1 MPLSPIIHPHDLYS
15 PCDGALMPRPDYHG
29 GGIVNL
35 MSSIIQA
42 RSGVAAYPALDGL
55 APADLHG
62 ATNLILLVIDGLGAD
77 WLARHAPDGLLNCA
91 RRRSISSVFP
101 STTAAAIT
109 TYLTGDAPLQH
120 GLTGW
125 HTYLRELG
133 CVMAVLPG
141 KPRYG
146 GASYR
151 RAGID
156 PSALFG
162 HTSVFDRIQTRGIAV
177 SPHFIARSDFNLAH
191 SGRAEIRP
199 YDGLQDLF
207 QQTLRV
213 LRDKQRHWGR
223 ARQPERKYL
232 YLYWPQLDSIGHHQ
246 GMESAAAVAHLA
258 EIEHAIGEFLSAAAG
273 TDTLLLVSADHGQ
286 IDTTPADRIELAD
299 HPELEACLLLPLCGE
314 PRAAFCYVRADRAR
328 CFEDYCTQVLGDQV
342 DVFPSRQLMD
352 AGWFGSGTPHPRFL
366 DRIGDYCL
374 LPRGQRVIYDCL
386 PSEEPLLQIGVH
398 GGLSLA
404 EQMVPLCVLSA

>member
-1 MPLSPIIHPHDLYS
+1 MHEPNYQ
-15 PCDGALMPRPDYHG
+15 G

-42 RSGVAAYPALDGL
+42 RGGHSAYPALE
-55 APADLHG
+55 APTVAELVR

-77 WLARHAPDGLLNCA
+77 WLARHSPHGILNRA
-91 RRRSISSVFP
+91 RRATITSVFP

-133 CVMAVLPG
+133 CVMTVLPG

-151 RAGID
+151 QAGID
-156 PSALFG
+156 PIKLFG
-162 HTSVFDRIQTRGIAV
+162 HTSVFDRIQTRSVIV

-191 SGRAEIRP
+191 KGRAEIVA
-199 YDGLQDLF
+199 YEGLRDLF
-207 QQTLRV
+207 RQTLRV
-213 LRDKQRHWGR
+213 LRPPHRWR
-223 ARQPERKYL
+223 RSSQPVPNYL
-232 YLYWPQLDSIGHHQ
+232 YLYWPALDTIGHEH
-246 GMESAAAVAHLA
+246 GMESAAAIAHLA
-258 EIEHAIGEFLSAAAG
+258 EIEQAVADFQVAASG

-286 IDTTPADRIELAD
+286 IDTTPQDNIDLAD
-299 HPELEACLLLPLCGE
+299 HPELADCLLLPLCGE

-328 CFEDYCTQVLGDQV
+328 IFEDYCQQVLKDRV
-342 DVFPSRQLMD
+342 DLVHSRQLVAD
-352 AGWFGSGTPHPRFL
+352 GFFGFGTPHPRFM
-366 DRIGDYCL
+366 DRVGDYCL
-374 LPRGQRVIYDCL
+374 LPRGNGVIRDSL
-386 PSEEPLLQIGVH
+386 PSETPHAQIGVH
-398 GGLSLA
+398 GGLSEA
-404 EQMVPLCVLSA
+404 ELMVPLCVLAV